1 MPSGRQRRAAVQG
14 ALLFVAALGCGQV
27 EPPLPQV
34 SDEAPEQAASAFD
47 VQSACTLQG
56 RVTWEGD
63 LPAVAPFQARINIS
77 ADGVSHER
85 LVRENPNAP
94 RIDADTRGVAA
105 AVVFLRGV
113 DPQRARPWD
122 HAPVRIE
129 QQDYRLHVYQGVA
142 EANVGFVRPGDFVEM
157 VSRQSA
163 FHALHAGGAT
173 FFTLAFPDPDQPLSR
188 RFKDKGLVELSS
200 AAGYYWMRAYLFA
213 DDHPYYTRTDVQ
225 GRFLLPGVPPGHY
238 DIVCWM
244 PNWREERHERDPET
258 GLVTRLVFAKPIE
271 LVQSVT
277 ASPGATGEVQ
287 FRLSTEIFGR

>member
-34 SDEAPEQAASAFD
+34 GDEVPEQAASAFD
-47 VQSACTLQG
+47 PQTACTLQG

-77 ADGVSHER
+77 ADGVTHER

-94 RIDADTRGVAA
+94 RIDDRTRGVAG

-122 HAPVRIE
+122 HARVRIE
-129 QQDYRLHVYQGVA
+129 LEAYRFHVYQGVGGV
-142 EANVGFVRPGDFVEM
+142 NVGFVRRGDLVEM

-173 FFTLAFPDPDQPLSR
+173 FFTLGFPDPDQPLSR
-188 RFKDKGLVELSS
+188 RLKDKGLVELTS
-200 AAGYYWMRAYLFA
+200 AAGYYWMRAYLFV
-213 DDHPYYTRTDVQ
+213 DNHPYYTRSDAH
-225 GRFLLPGVPPGHY
+225 GRFVLPEVPPGRY
-238 DIVCWM
+238 EVVCWM
-244 PNWREERHERDPET
+244 PNWREQRHERDPET
-258 GLVTRLVFAKPIE
+258 GLVTRLVFARPIE

-277 ASPGATGEVQ
+277 TSPGVTGEAH
-287 FRLSTEIFGR
+287 FRLSTEAFGR